1 MKKILIMAALAAM
14 FAGCTATKIEYEKKA
29 DGGAKYSLWHNGHWL
44 KTEAEELSG
53 SMTKDG
59 DFSVGASGLKSSP
72 SEEFN
77 KTMKTYTAAI
87 VSMMQIAAAAYNP
100 SSSAA
105 AQGATSTQGASSTAI
120 TVNAA
125 QTEAKKEEPTPEQA
139 KPTETQT
146 ATATNA
152 EACEGGDCTDKACTD
167 GSCEVKPT
175 ENGHSLQSI

>member
-77 KTMKTYTAAI
+77 RTMKTYTAAI

-100 SSSAA
+100 SASAA
-105 AQGATSTQGASSTAI
+105 TQNVKAGQSANEGQGASTSI
-120 TVNAA
+120 TVNTAQPEAA
-125 QTEAKKEEPTPEQA
+125 TSQSAS
-139 KPTETQT
+139 T
-146 ATATNA
+146 AECA
-152 EACEGGDCTDKACTD
+152 D
-167 GSCEVKPT
+167 GSCTVEIK
-175 ENGHSLQSI
+175 

>member
-1 MKKILIMAALAAM
+1 MKKVMIICAALAAILTT
-14 FAGCTATKIEYEKKA
+14 GCTATKIEYERDDK
-29 DGGAKYSLWHNGHWL
+29 GATKYSLWHNGHWL

-59 DFSVGASGLKSSP
+59 DFKVGASGLKSSP

-77 KTMKTYTAAI
+77 KVMKTYTAAI

-105 AQGATSTQGASSTAI
+105 AQGANATQGAASTAI

-125 QTEAKKEEPTPEQA
+125 QSEPVKKEE
-139 KPTETQT
+139 ETAPQP
-146 ATATNA
+146 AANA
-152 EACEGGDCTDKACTD
+152 EECAD
-167 GSCEVKPT
+167 CEVKPA
-175 ENGHSLQSI
+175 ESK